1 MVGGT
6 GGPADPPLGFGEPSQ
21 YITLNHVSSGMPNAA
36 TFDAINPWPLSTT
49 LPQMFEAVANHN
61 VGDVQMFTFSAASIT
76 VPDEIVWF
84 PDFPGCDVSGEAYAP
99 AQYGVV
105 QVELVFEIFQARP

>member
-1 MVGGT
+1 
-6 GGPADPPLGFGEPSQ
+6 
-21 YITLNHVSSGMPNAA
+21 MPNAA